1 MNETI
6 QELQRLNVNGFQ
18 FKERTIRIRIHSFIC
33 DAPAKAM
40 IKNIKLYSGYY
51 GCDKCTQ
58 AGVWNGKMTYQE
70 IDIAQ
75 PRIDM
80 SFRNQSQPEH
90 HQR

>member
-40 IKNIKLYSGYY
+40 IKILNYILGIMDVINVLKLECGMV
-51 GCDKCTQ
+51 K
-58 AGVWNGKMTYQE
+58 
-70 IDIAQ
+70 
-75 PRIDM
+75 
-80 SFRNQSQPEH
+80 
-90 HQR
+90 